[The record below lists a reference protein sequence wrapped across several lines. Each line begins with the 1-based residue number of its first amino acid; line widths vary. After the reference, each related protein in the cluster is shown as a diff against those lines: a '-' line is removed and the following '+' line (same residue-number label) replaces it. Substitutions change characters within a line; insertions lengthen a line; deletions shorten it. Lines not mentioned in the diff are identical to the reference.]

1 MRDEERRSI
10 MKTRAT
16 ILSLASLFV
25 ALLLALVITA
35 PTWALAPIFNNQT
48 LTIAE
53 NSFAGSSPSP
63 SKPNAFDPE
72 NEPLT
77 WDILPEGDG
86 LTNAFAVNASTGI
99 ITVSDPSQLDFETKQ
114 KFTLKMR
121 VTDTDNPAPVESTT
135 ATVTINLIDQ
145 PDVPPVMGDQEF
157 DITEN
162 SAAGATV
169 GTLAYSDPDTDD
181 SHTFTIT
188 SGPAP
193 FVIDGI
199 GKITVAAGA
208 QLNFETTAQY
218 NLTVEVEDEGGN
230 TDAANVTID
239 VTDVNE
245 NPTIAPQ
252 TFTIPEDAANGA
264 TVGTV
269 IAADPED
276 GTLTFSIDAGTPFA
290 INANTG
296 VLTVADKSKLDFET
310 KPQIK
315 FKAKAQD
322 NGAPPKSGEGEIT
335 VNVTAVND
343 PPQANPGIADVVVN
357 EGAPPKAIDL
367 RAAFADDEDPDT
379 ALDFLVQSNSNPGL
393 VATSINDAN
402 GTLTLTFTGAGIAN
416 ITVRAFDT
424 DGAWVDDTFKVDI
437 NDAPTAPATQNV
449 TVNEDAENSII
460 DLYDV
465 FDDAEDAD
473 AALVYAFVST
483 NNPGLF
489 TTPSPNITG
498 GHFLTLDYAA
508 DANGK
513 ADVVVKATDTG
524 GLFAQTTFK
533 VTVNEANDAPT
544 TSGIQ
549 NVNVDEDAED
559 RVVNLGA
566 AFADKEDADGELN
579 YEVQANSNPG
589 LFDAVTVNDSAATLT
604 LNFKANTSGAANLTV
619 RATDSG
625 NLFVETS
632 FTVTV
637 GGVND
642 APTLGN
648 IEKSIQEDQTLEFT
662 TADFTAKFTDT
673 DGDPLV
679 SVRIDSL
686 PADGNLKL
694 DGADVAQGQV
704 IPAAQLNNLDFVPAS
719 NWDQGSTSF
728 NWNATDGTSY
738 AAAPA
743 KVTITV
749 QAQNDPPT
757 VSDFELIGPE
767 GVNINFTQQDFINN
781 FADVDGGE
789 LEMVRIISLPANGVL
804 RRGNVT
810 VGINEQIA
818 ASDLGQLRFVP
829 ADNWSGT
836 TSFKWNG
843 SDGTT
848 YALNPA
854 TVTLVVTPENDAPYL
869 DLNGGGE
876 GTGFST
882 TFVAGGPP
890 VVIVGSGLDIDD
902 IDSETMT
909 SATATILNRPNGA
922 KEVLSAN
929 TAGTNIQYSFS
940 AANGVLLLNGEDT
953 IANYEKV
960 LRTVKYHIDPEV
972 TNPATATRTVSFKV
986 YDDGEL
992 GSNNAESKVN
1002 VINPRIEVSVTDE
1015 LQTVHKGGTA
1025 VFKIEVS
1032 NTGDVDLTNIRVRSA
1047 NVPDCN
1053 KDIALLEAGKTAQI
1067 ITCHVA
1073 NVTTRI
1079 DNTVVVTATHAPTNT
1094 TVTDDDLARVRV
1106 VGDIAVNIAPD
1117 QTLVRGQNATFT
1129 VIVANPSEV
1138 KLTNV
1143 QVKAFID
1150 YNVLTQVATPSEAVP
1165 APACNSPANF
1175 GDLNGGQEKQYTCT
1189 ISSVTASF
1197 NIEAR
1202 ASATIEGLE
1211 ETTDFD
1217 IAKVDVLDTTLE
1229 VFADPFEVLAGQP
1242 TTVEFNL
1249 TLTNV
1254 SNLPVTL
1261 KSLQSATHGNLL
1273 SANNGVISKN
1283 SCQSINLSIAA
1294 GEVRTCSYE
1303 VTLIL
1308 QPPAFTNVVTSVV
1321 ESGGR
1326 QLTITDE
1333 ALVSVADFS
1342 PLEVA
1347 LTADPSSVVAPGGEV
1362 NLSVLVTNN
1371 TSSELTLDRLND
1383 SIEGN
1388 VSRKGTCNLPAVL
1401 AANGSY
1407 SCIYPTTIKNKVA
1420 GAVVRYTVTAIADA
1434 EQEQD
1439 SVDIAVTA
1447 GPQVQL
1453 MLPAVA
1459 QNAVAGEPNN
1469 GICSAMA
1476 LLTNQNY
1483 YFLPDDANDWY
1494 RFELE
1499 QPGRVTVKLG
1509 NFMADGQILVYAS
1522 NNCVSPGGH
1531 VGHNGN
1537 LEPVKQIDLGVRPA
1551 GTYFVWVVAA
1561 ANFSATAPYSLRI
1574 EVSTP

>member
-1 MRDEERRSI
+1 

-16 ILSLASLFV
+16 VLSLASLFV
-25 ALLLALVITA
+25 ALLLALVVTTPAWAQA
-35 PTWALAPIFNNQT
+35 PFFNDQT

-72 NEPLT
+72 EEPLT

-86 LTNAFAVNASTGI
+86 ATGAFVVNASSGV
-99 ITVSDPSQLDFETKQ
+99 ITVSDPSQLDFEVKQ

-121 VTDTDNPAPVESTT
+121 VTDTNNPAPVESTT
-135 ATVTINLIDQ
+135 ATITINVIDQ
-145 PDVPPVMGDQEF
+145 PDVPPTMGDQPF
-157 DITEN
+157 SIAEN

-169 GTLAYSDPDTDD
+169 GTLTYDDPDTND

-193 FVIDGI
+193 FVIGAL

-208 QLNFETTAQY
+208 QLNFEAQSVY
-218 NLTVEVEDEGGN
+218 DLTVEIEDEGGN
-230 TDAANVTID
+230 TDAANVTINI
-239 VTDVNE
+239 TNVNE
-245 NPTIAPQ
+245 APTIAPQ
-252 TFTIPEDAANGA
+252 TFSVAENTNNGVV
-264 TVGTV
+264 VGTV
-269 IAADPED
+269 VATDPD
-276 GTLTFSIDAGTPFA
+276 SGGTLTYSIDAGTPFA

-296 VLTVADKSKLDFET
+296 VLTVADSSKLDFET
-310 KPQIK
+310 APQIK

-335 VNVTAVND
+335 VNVTPVND
-343 PPQANPGIADVVVN
+343 PPRAVPGIADVVVN
-357 EGAPPKAIDL
+357 EGAPPKVIDL
-367 RAAFADDEDPDT
+367 RAAFADDEDPDS
-379 ALDFLVQSNSNPGL
+379 ALTFEVAGNSNPGL
-393 VATSINDAN
+393 VSTAVNNGN

-416 ITVRAFDT
+416 VTVRAFDT
-424 DGAWVDDTFKVDI
+424 GGASVDDTFKVDI

-449 TVNEDAENSII
+449 TVNEDADTSTI
-460 DLYDV
+460 DLYDI

-473 AALVYAFVST
+473 AALVYAVVST

-489 TTPSPNITG
+489 TSPSPNVTG
-498 GHFLTLDYAA
+498 GHFLNLDYAP

-533 VTVNEANDAPT
+533 VTVNAINDPPT
-544 TSGIQ
+544 TSGIA
-549 NVNVDEDAED
+549 NVNVDEDAPD
-559 RVVNLGA
+559 TVINLGA
-566 AFADKEDADGELN
+566 AFADKEDADNELN
-579 YEVQANSNPG
+579 YEVTANSNAA
-589 LFDAVTVNDSAATLT
+589 LFDAVTVNDSAANLT
-604 LNFKANTSGAANLTV
+604 LNYKANTSGAANLTV
-619 RATDSG
+619 QATDTG
-625 NLFVETS
+625 GLPVETS

-648 IEKSIQEDQTLEFT
+648 IEKTIQEDQPLDFT
-662 TADFTAKFTDT
+662 QADFAAKFSDN
-673 DGDPLV
+673 DGDPMV
-679 SVRIDSL
+679 AVRIESL

-694 DGADVAQGQV
+694 NGADVTAGQV
-704 IPAAQLNNLDFVPAS
+704 IPAAQLNNLKFLPAS
-719 NWDQGSTSF
+719 NWDQGSTFF
-728 NWNATDGTSY
+728 NWNASDGESF
-738 AAAPA
+738 AAVPA

-757 VSDFELIGPE
+757 VSDFEMIGPE

-789 LEMVRIISLPANGVL
+789 LKLVRIISLPANGVL

-810 VGINEQIA
+810 VGVNEQIA
-818 ASDLGQLRFVP
+818 AADLGQLRFVP
-829 ADNWSGT
+829 NDNWSGT

-843 SDGTT
+843 SDGVV
-848 YALNPA
+848 YAVNPA
-854 TVTLVVTPENDAPYL
+854 TVTLIVSPENDAPYL

-882 TFVAGGPP
+882 IFVAGGPAI
-890 VVIVGSGLDIDD
+890 VIVDGDLDIDD
-902 IDSETMT
+902 IDSANMT
-909 SATATILNRPNGA
+909 SATATILNRPNGT
-922 KEVLSAN
+922 KETLSAD
-929 TAGTNIQYSFS
+929 TSLTNIQASFS
-940 AANGVLLLNGEDT
+940 AANGVLLLTGQDS

-960 LRTVKYHIDPEV
+960 LRTVKYRIDPEV
-972 TNPATATRTVSFKV
+972 TNPSTATRTVSFKV

-992 GSNNAESKVN
+992 GSNNAESKVD

-1025 VFKIEVS
+1025 VFKIDVS
-1032 NTGDVDLTNIRVRSA
+1032 NTGDVDLTNVRVRSA
-1047 NVPDCN
+1047 AVPDCN
-1053 KDIALLEAGKTAQI
+1053 KDIPLLEAGKNAQT

-1073 NVTTRI
+1073 NVTARI
-1079 DNTVVVTATHAPTNT
+1079 DNLVTVTATHAPTDT

-1106 VGDIAVNIAPD
+1106 VGDIAINIAPD

-1143 QVKAFID
+1143 KVEAFID
-1150 YNVLTQVATPSEAVP
+1150 FDVLTQTMTPSEAVP

-1175 GDLNGGQEKQYTCT
+1175 GDLNGGQERQYTCI
-1189 ISSVTASF
+1189 ISNVTASF

-1202 ASATIEGLE
+1202 ARATIEGLE

-1229 VFADPFEVLAGQP
+1229 VLPDPFEVLAGQP

-1261 KSLQSATHGNLL
+1261 KSLQSAAHGNLL
-1273 SANNGVISKN
+1273 SANNSAISKN

-1294 GEVRTCSYE
+1294 GETRTCSYE
-1303 VTLIL
+1303 VMLIL
-1308 QPPAFTNVVTSVV
+1308 QPPSFTNVVTSVV

-1326 QLTITDE
+1326 QLTVVDE

-1342 PLEVA
+1342 PLEVL
-1347 LTADPSSVVAPGGEV
+1347 LTANPSSLVAPGGDV

-1383 SIEGN
+1383 SVEGN
-1388 VSRKGTCNLPAVL
+1388 VSKKGTCNLPVVL
-1401 AANGSY
+1401 AANGTY
-1407 SCIYPTTIKNKVA
+1407 SCIYPTTIKNKKA
-1420 GAVVRYTVTAIADA
+1420 GDVVRHTVTAIADA

-1439 SVDIAVTA
+1439 SVDISITAV
-1447 GPQVQL
+1447 PQVRL
-1453 MLPAVA
+1453 MLPAVS

-1469 GICSAMA
+1469 GICNAMA

-1494 RFELE
+1494 SFKLE
-1499 QPGRVTVKLG
+1499 QPGRVTIKLN
-1509 NFMADGQILVYAS
+1509 NFMADGQLLVYAS

-1537 LEPVKQIDLGVRPA
+1537 LEPAKEINLGLRQA
-1551 GTYFVWVVAA
+1551 DTTYFIWVVAA
-1561 ANFSATAPYSLRI
+1561 NGFNATTPYSLKV